1 METPVTPGLRNVLIK
16 MRDAEDRED
25 WYEAEIVADGI
36 YAYLGDDRVSWR
48 TIYQGLSLLCFTD
61 TGEQEKGC
69 RRFAINGTGRILID
83 HPEDE
88 NLVQQALLEGFPI
101 TSRDGRIV
109 RLDTPED
116 FS

>member
-1 METPVTPGLRNVLIK
+1 MTPGLRNVLIK

-36 YAYLGDDRVSWR
+36 YAYLGDDRISWR
-48 TIYQGLSLLCFTD
+48 TINQGLGLLCFKD
-61 TGEQEKGC
+61 TGEQGKGC
-69 RRFAINGTGRILID
+69 KRFAINGTGRVLID

-88 NLVQQALLEGFPI
+88 DIIRRALLGGGNI
-101 TSRDGRIV
+101 TTRDGRIV
-109 RLDTPED
+109 WLDTPED

>member
-1 METPVTPGLRNVLIK
+1 MTPGLRNVLIK

-36 YAYLGDDRVSWR
+36 YAYLGDDRISWR
-48 TIYQGLSLLCFTD
+48 TINQGLSLLCLKD

-69 RRFAINGTGRILID
+69 RRFAINGTGRVLID

-88 NLVQQALLEGFPI
+88 DIIRRALLGGGNI
-101 TSRDGRIV
+101 TNRDGRIV
-109 RLDTPED
+109 WLDTPED

>member
-1 METPVTPGLRNVLIK
+1 VTPGLRNVLIK

-36 YAYLGDDRVSWR
+36 YAYLGDDRISWR
-48 TIYQGLSLLCFTD
+48 TINQGLRLLCFTD

-69 RRFAINGTGRILID
+69 RRFAINGTGRVLID

-88 NLVQQALLEGFPI
+88 DIILRALLGEGNI
-101 TSRDGRIV
+101 TTRNGRIV
-109 RLDTPED
+109 WLDT
-116 FS
+116 